1 MKKIIFF
8 ALCLN
13 TFSSSLYAEDVDVDL
28 NPIVVTGNRQEQRLS
43 DVMTSVSVITRE
55 DIDRQKPQDLLEILQ
70 GEPGIETRRSGGIGL
85 QSSIF
90 MRGANS
96 NQVLILVDGLNIL
109 DEFTAGPSLPNISI
123 SQIDHIEIIRGNA
136 SALYGSNAVGGII
149 QIFTKSRN
157 DNYGPYGSAS
167 YGSRSSKNIIVGYKN
182 KYNNTKFDIS
192 YNNQQT
198 DGFRTFDAN
207 AKNVVF
213 GQVPNPSNNPFSSN
227 NVSLNI
233 SQFISKD
240 HEFGLKILASEF
252 KVKNDSGSNASRIFP
267 FDASS
272 SGLDLMQRE
281 NSKQLLM
288 QAYSK
293 DLITSYW
300 NSKVAVG
307 VTNTVN
313 RFNYNDDNLSG
324 VPIGVYNTHQTNV
337 LWENNFI
344 LSNNQTM
351 LIGLESRHSKLKGSD
366 MYFGVPDAD
375 GSPAVDAQRTTN
387 STFASYTSKFNGIGL
402 QLNVRHDATNTN
414 LSSTTGLGG
423 LSYDLTNHWKIAGNL
438 SNAFGAPSLGQLF
451 GGPGSGANPNLK
463 PERDKSKELSLQYL
477 DGNTL
482 GRIVIFNRESKDL
495 LSQTGPLFN
504 GFNTWENINKA
515 KNDGIEFS
523 AKTIINSITFKMSA
537 TFQNSIDATTNVRLK
552 RRAKEFG
559 SFELSYPIKQFT
571 LGSQMLVS
579 GNARDT
585 SFATSLDTFNSGYAV
600 VNLFANYKYNEN
612 WSTNLRVENLFDRS
626 YQVVNGFN
634 TPDFGAFL
642 TLQYIPFN
650 SENPK

>member
-1 MKKIIFF
+1 MKKITLF
-8 ALCLN
+8 ALTLN
-13 TFSSSLYAEDVDVDL
+13 IFSSSLFAEDVDL
-28 NPIVVTGNRQEQRLS
+28 NPIVVIGNRQEQRLS

-55 DIDRQKPQDLLEILQ
+55 DIDRQKPQDLIDILQ
-70 GEPGIETRRSGGIGL
+70 GEPGMEVRRSGGIGL
-85 QSSIF
+85 SSSIF

-96 NQVLILVDGLNIL
+96 NQVLVIVDGLNIV
-109 DEFTAGPSLPNISI
+109 DEFSNGPSLPNIPI

-136 SALYGSNAVGGII
+136 SALYGSNAAGGVI

-167 YGSRSSKNIIVGYKN
+167 YGSRSSENIIVGYKN

-207 AKNVVF
+207 AKNVGF

-240 HEFGLKILASEF
+240 HEFGIKILASEF
-252 KVKNDSGSNASRIFP
+252 KVKNDSGSNADRLNGIP
-267 FDASS
+267 SS

-281 NSKQLLM
+281 NSKQLLT

-293 DLITSYW
+293 DVITSYW

-307 VTNTVN
+307 VTNTTN

-324 VPIGVYNTHQTNV
+324 VPTGTYNTHQTNI
-337 LWENNFI
+337 LWENNFF
-344 LSNNQTM
+344 LSDNQKM
-351 LIGLESRHSKLKGSD
+351 LVGLESRHSKIKDSD
-366 MYFGVPDAD
+366 VYFGVA
-375 GSPAVDAQRTTN
+375 PAVSAARTTN
-387 STFASYTSKFNGIGL
+387 SIFAGYTSKFNDIGL

-423 LSYDLTNHWKIAGNL
+423 LSYDITNHWKIAGNL

-451 GGPGSGANPNLK
+451 GTFASGANPNLK
-463 PERDKSKELSLQYL
+463 AERDKSKELSLQYFE
-477 DGNTL
+477 GNTL
-482 GRIVIFNRESKDL
+482 GRIVIFSRETKDL
-495 LSQTGPLFN
+495 ISQTGPFVDPPFN
-504 GFNTWENINKA
+504 QIPSLVNIDKA
-515 KNDGIEFS
+515 KNDGIELS
-523 AKTIINSITFKMSA
+523 AKTLINDITFKVSA
-537 TFQNSIDATTNVRLK
+537 TFQNSIDATTHTRLK

-579 GNARDT
+579 GNTLDT
-585 SFATSLDTFNSGYAV
+585 SFATGTNTFNSGYAV

-626 YQVVNGFN
+626 YQVANGFH

-650 SENPK
+650 SENSK

>member
-1 MKKIIFF
+1 MKKIILI

-13 TFSSSLYAEDVDVDL
+13 IFSSSLFAEDVDL
-28 NPIVVTGNRQEQRLS
+28 NPIVVIGNRQEQRLS
-43 DVMTSVSVITRE
+43 NVMTSVSVITRE
-55 DIDRQKPQDLLEILQ
+55 DIDRQKPQDLIDILQ
-70 GEPGIETRRSGGIGL
+70 GEPGMEVRRSGGIGL
-85 QSSIF
+85 SSSIF

-96 NQVLILVDGLNIL
+96 NQVLVIVDGLNIV
-109 DEFTAGPSLPNISI
+109 DEFSNGPSLPNIPI
-123 SQIDHIEIIRGNA
+123 SQIDRIEIIRGNA
-136 SALYGSNAVGGII
+136 SALYGSNAAGGVI
-149 QIFTKSRN
+149 QIFTKSRK

-167 YGSRSSKNIIVGYKN
+167 YGSRSSENIIVGYKN

-198 DGFRTFDAN
+198 DGFRTLDAN
-207 AKNVVF
+207 AENVGF

-252 KVKNDSGSNASRIFP
+252 KVKNDSGSNQNRIT
-267 FDASS
+267 FDSSS

-300 NSKVAVG
+300 SSKVALG
-307 VTNTVN
+307 VTNTTN
-313 RFNYNDDNLSG
+313 RFNYNDDNVSG
-324 VPIGVYNTHQTNV
+324 VPTGTYNTHQTNI

-351 LIGLESRHSKLKGSD
+351 LIGLESRHSEIKDSD
-366 MYFGVPDAD
+366 IYFGVPTV
-375 GSPAVDAQRTTN
+375 SAQRTTN
-387 STFASYTSKFNGIGL
+387 SIFAGYTSKFNDIGL
-402 QLNVRHDATNTN
+402 QLNARHDATNTN

-438 SNAFGAPSLGQLF
+438 SNAFDAPSLGQLF
-451 GGPGSGANPNLK
+451 GGTGSGANPNLK
-463 PERDKSKELSLQYL
+463 AERDKSKELSLQYFE
-477 DGNTL
+477 GNTI
-482 GRIVIFNRESKDL
+482 GRIVIFNRESKNL
-495 LSQTGPLFN
+495 ISPAGPFVDPPI
-504 GFNTWENINKA
+504 NTIKSLVNIDKA
-515 KNDGIEFS
+515 KNNGIEFS
-523 AKTIINSITFKMSA
+523 AKTFIYDITFKMSA
-537 TFQNSIDATTNVRLK
+537 TFQNSIDATTHTRLK
-552 RRAKEFG
+552 RRAQEFG

-579 GNARDT
+579 GNTLDT
-585 SFATSLDTFNSGYAV
+585 SFATALNTFNSGYAV

-612 WSTNLRVENLFDRS
+612 WSANLRIDNLFDRT

-650 SENPK
+650 SENSK

>member
-1 MKKIIFF
+1 MKKIILF

-13 TFSSSLYAEDVDVDL
+13 IFSSSLFAEDTNL
-28 NPIVVTGNRQEQRLS
+28 NPVVVIGNRQEQRLS

-55 DIDRQKPQDLLEILQ
+55 DIDRQKPQDLMDILQ

-85 QSSIF
+85 SSSIF
-90 MRGANS
+90 MRGAES
-96 NQVLILVDGLNIL
+96 RQVLVLVDGLNIV
-109 DEFTAGPSLPNISI
+109 DEFSNGPSLPNIPI

-207 AKNVVF
+207 AKNVAF

-351 LIGLESRHSKLKGSD
+351 LIGLESRHSKIKDSD
-366 MYFGVPDAD
+366 VYFGVAPVVSA
-375 GSPAVDAQRTTN
+375 ARTTN
-387 STFASYTSKFNGIGL
+387 SIFAGYTSKFNDIGL
-402 QLNVRHDATNTN
+402 QLNVRHDTTNTN

-423 LSYDLTNHWKIAGNL
+423 LSYDITNHWKIAGNL

-451 GGPGSGANPNLK
+451 GTFASGANPNLK
-463 PERDKSKELSLQYL
+463 AERDKSKELSLQYFE
-477 DGNTL
+477 GNTL
-482 GRIVIFNRESKDL
+482 GRIVIFSRETKDL
-495 LSQTGPLFN
+495 ISPTGPFVDPPLN
-504 GFNTWENINKA
+504 QIPSLVNIDKA
-515 KNDGIEFS
+515 KNDGIELS
-523 AKTIINSITFKMSA
+523 AKTLINDITIKVSA
-537 TFQNSIDATTNVRLK
+537 TFQNPVDATTHTRLK

-559 SFELSYPIKQFT
+559 SLEFSYPIKQFT

-579 GNARDT
+579 GNNFDT
-585 SFATSLDTFNSGYAV
+585 SFANSSQNTFNSGYAV

-612 WSTNLRVENLFDRS
+612 WTANLRVENLFDRS

-642 TLQYIPFN
+642 TMQYVPFN
-650 SENPK
+650 SENSK